1 MKKLFYAYLFIFL
14 NINITVNR
22 STICITPTFV
32 GYIILLLAFRELEG
46 ESTEF
51 TRLRP
56 FALGMAIY
64 TGICWLL
71 DAFGVGSG
79 STGGTILIV
88 LLGLAGLA
96 VSLYILNYVIE
107 GIQDAEELHSAD
119 LGSERL
125 RSIYKVMAVA
135 EIIALVMMVIPMLSI
150 PAMIVSFIAIIILLV
165 RLHATWKAYEDLEWR
180 DLDRFVKKG

>member
-14 NINITVNR
+14 NINITINK

-32 GYIILLLAFRELEG
+32 GYILLLMAFRELEN

-56 FALGMAIY
+56 FAIGMAVY
-64 TGICWLL
+64 TGFCWLL
-71 DAFGVGSG
+71 DAFGIGSG
-79 STGGTILIV
+79 STAGTIILV
-88 LLGLAGLA
+88 LLGLVGLA

-107 GIQDAEELHSAD
+107 GIQDAEELHAAN
-119 LGSERL
+119 LGSEKL
-125 RSIYKVMAVA
+125 RSVFKVLAVA

-150 PAMIVSFIAIIILLV
+150 PAMLVSFVAIIILLV
-165 RLHATWKAYEDLEWR
+165 RLHATWKAYEALEWR
-180 DLDRFVKKG
+180 NL